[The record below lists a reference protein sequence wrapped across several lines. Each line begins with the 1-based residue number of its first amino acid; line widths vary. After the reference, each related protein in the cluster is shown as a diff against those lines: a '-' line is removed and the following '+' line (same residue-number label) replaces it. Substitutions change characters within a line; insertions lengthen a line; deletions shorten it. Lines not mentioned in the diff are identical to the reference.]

1 MAMAPSCQF
10 SQGNAVRSADLTP
23 GRFVAGGAAG
33 DRRAVESRCS
43 DRSVGRRVDR
53 AWANMVA
60 MVLPRR
66 LARFNRVVT
75 NRVTGPLAGRLPGFG
90 VIIHRGRRSGRV
102 YRTPINIFRTS
113 DGYVAALTYG
123 VTDWARNVLAAGS
136 CDLEIRGRRAPL
148 TRPRLVHDPTRR
160 DMPPVVRQLVGM
172 IGVTDFLYLD
182 TVPDADHVRRA

>member
-1 MAMAPSCQF
+1 
-10 SQGNAVRSADLTP
+10 
-23 GRFVAGGAAG
+23 
-33 DRRAVESRCS
+33 
-43 DRSVGRRVDR
+43 
-53 AWANMVA
+53 MVA

-123 VTDWARNVLAAGS
+123 VTDWARNVLAAGG
-136 CDLEIRGRRAPL
+136 CELEIRGRRVPL
-148 TRPRLVHDPTRR
+148 PRPRLVHDPTCG
-160 DMPPVVRQLVGM
+160 DMPPVVRQFVGV

-182 TVPDADHVRRA
+182 TVPDADHVH